1 MGNTM
6 NLAYQARTAVG
17 MYLETNCTQ
26 EHFAELIGVPVEKV
40 QRWESQGWWREE
52 PGACLLLKG
61 IACDTEFMLVT
72 LVGVRLRID
81 LGLDIPEDIAL
92 EIVQT
97 LLKKNGPQMSGK
109 TRFRILRIITRAQLA
124 AEAREASGDGM
135 KEDDAC
141 LF

>member
-1 MGNTM
+1 M

-40 QRWESQGWWREE
+40 QRWESQGWWQEE
-52 PGACLLLKG
+52 SGAHLLLKG

-72 LVGVRLRID
+72 LVSVRLRID
-81 LGLDIPEDIAL
+81 LGLDIPEAIAL

-97 LLKKNGPQMSGK
+97 LLKKNGPQMGDR

-124 AEAREASGDGM
+124 AEAREAGGDGM
-135 KEDDAC
+135 KEDGTC